1 MCHRGCLGDF
11 PVIVDLPVVFS
22 EDFRVIHVSSWI
34 DAISCFC
41 HPCVMRGF
49 RVSVIH
55 RAMRGFPIIHLP
67 FYFSQ
72 SLNDDSNYT
81 PLRSKLTP
89 IE

>member
-1 MCHRGCLGDF
+1 
-11 PVIVDLPVVFS
+11 
-22 EDFRVIHVSSWI
+22 
-34 DAISCFC
+34 
-41 HPCVMRGF
+41 MRGF

-81 PLRSKLTP
+81 PLSSKLTP
-89 IE
+89 YRIGQKETRARVANED